1 MLAFMGAFMILMV
14 VMDMVWILRPMV
26 DFSGPEAAGTGLANI
41 WLDICGVVGPLGI
54 YAWFVPRKIASG
66 PLLPLK
72 DPLLHEAL
80 SHKNYV

>member
-1 MLAFMGAFMILMV
+1 MGQRGHRKRIGGIDHQRRLPLLALIEYVGNLV
-14 VMDMVWILRPMV
+14 PRPCE
-26 DFSGPEAAGTGLANI
+26 PA

-54 YAWFVPRKIASG
+54 YAWFVTRKIASG